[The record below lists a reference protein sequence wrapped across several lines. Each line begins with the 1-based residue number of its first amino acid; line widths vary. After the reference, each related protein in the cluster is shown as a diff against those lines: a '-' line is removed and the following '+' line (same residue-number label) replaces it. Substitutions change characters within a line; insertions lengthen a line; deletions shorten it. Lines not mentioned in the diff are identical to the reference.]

1 MSAICAYARYAAS
14 LVMSDGWLELVWWNA
29 LHMTAAYLSNLAR
42 AFSIFFP
49 GNALN
54 RAAANADLLCAGRS
68 IIAGVTP

>member
-1 MSAICAYARYAAS
+1 
-14 LVMSDGWLELVWWNA
+14 MSDGWLELVWWNA

-54 RAAANADLLCAGRS
+54 RAAANADLLCAGRG
-68 IIAGVTP
+68 IIAGVYSLTK